1 LYEAENEVVD
11 GIRKVGDLLNNGTL
25 KICARCSNLIKEF
38 QSYVWDSK
46 SIMTGVDKPK
56 KENDHALDSLRYA
69 IYTHMFA
76 KDVKGMSA
84 QEYDRMR
91 SEAYGGEPELPEF
104 FRDPRD
110 YGNTYIPLI

>member
-1 LYEAENEVVD
+1 VGAYS
-11 GIRKVGDLLNNGTL
+11 KV
-25 KICARCSNLIKEF
+25 
-38 QSYVWDSK
+38 K
-46 SIMTGVDKPK
+46 SIEEAGEDDVYCLNVPAHGNFVVNEGIVVK
-56 KENDHALDSLRYA
+56 NCLDSLRYA

-76 KDVKGMSA
+76 KDVRGMSA

-91 SEAYGGEPELPEF
+91 SEAFGGEPELPEF